1 MMLQDILCHMKEKLM
16 ATGYFNAFYEYS
28 ELVERNEIVFPAQY
42 VGGGEYKSVMDFDVN
57 GSGYTRKR
65 DKVYMRQSTKFSS
78 VTSCDTDTIVEM
90 TFPLRMVVGV
100 PKVKLSD
107 TAYSDD
113 ALFSEVANVIG
124 GTYSA
129 SRAIDVS
136 TEILA
141 YDTNSLSIWPTE
153 VKGKPYQMNF
163 RLSYIAVDFN
173 LIITAN
179 QSCLAK
185 ICGYGY

>member
-1 MMLQDILCHMKEKLM
+1 MMLEDILCQMKENLLE
-16 ATGYFNAFYEYS
+16 TGYFNAFYEYC
-28 ELVERNEIVFPAQY
+28 ELIDRNEIIFPAQY

-65 DKVYMRQSTKFSS
+65 DKVYIRQSTKYSAI
-78 VTSCDTDTIVEM
+78 TSCEDDTILEI
-90 TFPLRMVVGV
+90 TYPLRMVMGV

-113 ALFSEVANVIG
+113 ALFSEIAAVIG
-124 GTYSA
+124 GSYSA
-129 SRAIDVS
+129 SRIIDVS

-141 YDTNSLSIWPTE
+141 YDTDSLSIWPTE
-153 VKGKPYQMNF
+153 VKGQAYQMNF
-163 RLSYIAVDFN
+163 RLSYIAIDFN